1 VAAAL
6 ECGADYITI
15 DGLGGGT
22 GAAPVHVKDH
32 VGIPSAFGLYRA
44 RRFLDDQGVTD
55 VQLVATGGFRSPD
68 EMAKAL
74 ALGADAVALA
84 TASLMAIGCQQY
96 RACHSGGC
104 PVGIATQSPRLR
116 GRLDVA
122 ESADRLTRFLKG
134 ATAMMVDYARICG
147 RDALGTLERSDLAT
161 LDPELARRT
170 DLEWVV

>member
-1 VAAAL
+1 VA
-6 ECGADYITI
+6 
-15 DGLGGGT
+15 
-22 GAAPVHVKDH
+22 
-32 VGIPSAFGLYRA
+32 GIPSAFGLYRA
-44 RRFLDDQGVTD
+44 RRFLEAEGITD
-55 VQLVATGGFRSPD
+55 VQLVATGGFRAPN

-104 PVGIATQSPRLR
+104 PVGIATQNPKLR
-116 GRLDVA
+116 GRLDVE
-122 ESADRLTRFLKG
+122 ESARRLTEFFTRS
-134 ATAMMVDYARICG
+134 TAMMVDFARVCG
-147 RDALGTLERSDLAT
+147 RERLADLNRSDLAT

>member
-1 VAAAL
+1 M
-6 ECGADYITI
+6 
-15 DGLGGGT
+15 
-22 GAAPVHVKDH
+22 PN
-32 VGIPSAFGLYRA
+32 
-44 RRFLDDQGVTD
+44 
-55 VQLVATGGFRSPD
+55 

-104 PVGIATQSPRLR
+104 PVGIATQDPRLR
-116 GRLDVA
+116 GRLDVD
-122 ESADRLTRFLKG
+122 ESARRLTEFLTR
-134 ATAMMVDYARICG
+134 ATAMMVDFARVCG
-147 RDALGTLERSDLAT
+147 RERLVDLDRSDLGT